1 MKILT
6 MCGIPGSGKTTQSLK
21 LAADNDI
28 DRYSF
33 DELHVIT
40 YKNFTPHILHSLN
53 MGRSVV
59 ADAPYTTKKTR
70 MELIQSINN
79 IPDCKKI
86 LIVMNTPFDECVRR
100 NNNRNKQLPISLLES
115 FNRTFEMPS
124 LDEGWDKIQYIG

>member
-40 YKNFTPHILHSLN
+40 YKNFTPHA
-53 MGRSVV
+53 R
-59 ADAPYTTKKTR
+59 
-70 MELIQSINN
+70 
-79 IPDCKKI
+79 
-86 LIVMNTPFDECVRR
+86 NT
-100 NNNRNKQLPISLLES
+100 S
-115 FNRTFEMPS
+115 
-124 LDEGWDKIQYIG
+124 Y